1 MKGEI
6 NMNYE
11 DKKIVGIVA
20 SNVEP
25 SIALNVI
32 GHLAI
37 SIGKYSGKEKKRKNI
52 ITDKSGIEHLGI
64 SQFPFII
71 TKVKSGKLKNAI
83 ELAKQN
89 PNLMVADYPRE
100 MLETRTDNELVNS
113 IESKENEKL
122 EYLGAIIYGNT
133 EDVDQITGK
142 YQLWRLD

>member
-1 MKGEI
+1 
-6 NMNYE
+6 MNYE
-11 DKKIVGIVA
+11 DKKIVGIIA

-25 SIALNVI
+25 SVALNVI

-37 SIGKYSGKEKKRKNI
+37 SIGKYSNEEIMGKPV

-71 TKVKSGKLKNAI
+71 TKVKQGKLKNAI
-83 ELAKQN
+83 DLAKQN
-89 PNLMVADYPRE
+89 PNLLVADYPKD
-100 MLETRTDNELVNS
+100 MLDTRTDDELVIS
-113 IESKENEKL
+113 INSKENDKL

-133 EDVDQITGK
+133 EDVNEITGK